1 MFTPGTY
8 NCLIRKID
16 PEKKMKSLKT
26 NFWLDAFILTGFLV
40 ALQPRLTGISIHE
53 WFTLAAGATL
63 IVHVLLHWDW
73 VAGITRKFFSN
84 PFHISRMNYLVDG
97 LLFLGF
103 VAVITSGLVIS
114 QSVLPAFGLQI
125 QASRSWR
132 EIHNLSSN
140 LTLLFAAL
148 HFALHWSWVK
158 NTFRRL
164 FVQPFQR
171 RVPQAQSLPQ
181 PMNGVSIKNAKVL

>member
-16 PEKKMKSLKT
+16 TEYKMKSIKT
-26 NFWLDAFILTGFLV
+26 NFWLDAFILAGFLV

-53 WFTLAAGATL
+53 WFTLAAAATL
-63 IVHVLLHWDW
+63 IVHVLLHWVW
-73 VAGITRKFFSN
+73 FVGITKKFFSS
-84 PFHISRMNYLVDG
+84 PLHISRMNYLVDG

-103 VAVITSGLVIS
+103 IVVITSGLVIS

-125 QASRSWR
+125 PASRSWR
-132 EIHNLSSN
+132 AIHNLSSN
-140 LTLLFAAL
+140 LTLLFVAL

-158 NTFRRL
+158 NTFTRL
-164 FVQPFQR
+164 FVKPFQR
-171 RVPQAQSLPQ
+171 RVPQARSLPQ
-181 PMNGVSIKNAKVL
+181 PVNTSSMKNAKAL